1 MDFIKSPAFMLF
13 GMGHRRKLVYLR
25 GGLLLDAQTCEP
37 VQKWEIQCERF
48 EPESYTV
55 SLEIR
60 GGAQVRIIEDE
71 TAVWIEEH
79 GDRREV
85 TRGST
90 LHLPRFDEHRHGP
103 LLRALHAELL
113 VNIMPFGP
121 VPNLWVYPRPWYRDA
136 AMMLMCFA
144 STGNLHL
151 VESWVTG
158 LRKVWDR
165 NNSGEPE
172 ADNPGQV
179 LYMLSLFELKNHPL
193 IGKIMKALPDY
204 QRDKYII
211 GRSDYAEHPVYQ
223 TKWLKYGLRSL
234 GMDDPYQVPEVFDSY
249 SSLFW
254 MDYRDQHV
262 DGPRFSPGTVA
273 EYPYLG
279 WAEAHFHRLPQTAP
293 DPGKGILTWEGS
305 ASEADYWRMEELAK
319 HGLSGPKLNMCTPH
333 TWHAAEM
340 FLYLMDK
347 DLSLLN

>member
-136 AMMLMCFA
+136 AMMLMCLM
-144 STGNLHL
+144 N
-151 VESWVTG
+151 
-158 LRKVWDR
+158 
-165 NNSGEPE
+165 
-172 ADNPGQV
+172 
-179 LYMLSLFELKNHPL
+179 
-193 IGKIMKALPDY
+193 
-204 QRDKYII
+204 
-211 GRSDYAEHPVYQ
+211 
-223 TKWLKYGLRSL
+223 
-234 GMDDPYQVPEVFDSY
+234 
-249 SSLFW
+249 
-254 MDYRDQHV
+254 
-262 DGPRFSPGTVA
+262 
-273 EYPYLG
+273 
-279 WAEAHFHRLPQTAP
+279 EAHTTGRAVVFTGGLERCELVSSILEEIRLGTRIEPA
-293 DPGKGILTWEGS
+293 
-305 ASEADYWRMEELAK
+305 
-319 HGLSGPKLNMCTPH
+319 
-333 TWHAAEM
+333 
-340 FLYLMDK
+340 
-347 DLSLLN
+347 